1 MPHSAETQTAAKT
14 GQARAAPR
22 FLVGDTRST
31 EETQIPSFRELRL
44 AGPLLRAVSD
54 EGYERPT
61 PIQVRAI
68 PHLLAGRDLLGWAQ
82 TGSGKTAAFALPIIQ
97 RLSSSCRAG
106 AGGRPSVGWK
116 RGNARALV
124 LSPTREL
131 AVQIAE
137 SFRAYGRHV
146 SPSVALVHGGVSQ
159 VPQVKAVRRG
169 VDVLV
174 ATPGRLLDLIGQRHV
189 RLDAVEVFVLD
200 EADRMLDMGFIPDVL
215 RIIGMLPKRRQ
226 SLFFGATMP
235 PRVTALADDMLTEP
249 VVVDLAPRQVTADN
263 IDQKVMLVER
273 ENKRKLLCRML
284 EAPEVVRALVFTRTK
299 HKADSLARILRR
311 ERIRAEAI
319 HGNRPQAARQKA
331 LDGFREGRTHV
342 LVATDVAARGID
354 VEGVTHVF
362 NFEIPVEA
370 EMYVHRIGRTAR
382 AGAAGVAYSFCDVS
396 ERSNLYDI
404 EKLIRR
410 PLPVVED
417 HPFRS
422 QVPYIAAGSLVVGS
436 GRRGGVRPSPRRGRR
451 LMRRV

>member
-1 MPHSAETQTAAKT
+1 M
-14 GQARAAPR
+14 
-22 FLVGDTRST
+22 
-31 EETQIPSFRELRL
+31 
-44 AGPLLRAVSD
+44 
-54 EGYERPT
+54 
-61 PIQVRAI
+61 
-68 PHLLAGRDLLGWAQ
+68 
-82 TGSGKTAAFALPIIQ
+82 
-97 RLSSSCRAG
+97 
-106 AGGRPSVGWK
+106 
-116 RGNARALV
+116 
-124 LSPTREL
+124 
-131 AVQIAE
+131 QIAE

-146 SPSVALVHGGVSQ
+146 RLSVALVYGGVSQ
-159 VPQVKAVRRG
+159 APQVKAVRRG

-215 RIIGMLPKRRQ
+215 RIIEMLPRRRQ

-235 PRVTALADDMLTEP
+235 PRVMALADDMLTEP

-273 ENKRKLLCRML
+273 EDKRKLLCRML

-299 HKADSLARILRR
+299 HKADNVARILRR
-311 ERIRAEAI
+311 ERICAEAI
-319 HGNRPQAARQKA
+319 HGNRPQVARQRA
-331 LDGFREGRTHV
+331 LDGFREGRTRV

-354 VEGVTHVF
+354 VEGITHVF
-362 NFEIPVEA
+362 NFEIPEEA
-370 EMYVHRIGRTAR
+370 GMYVHRIGRTAR

-422 QVPYIAAGSLVVGS
+422 QVPYIAACDRPGTV
-436 GRRGGVRPSPRRGRR
+436 RRARGRR
-451 LMRRV
+451 ARTRAGRRPRFHV

>member
-1 MPHSAETQTAAKT
+1 MQ
-14 GQARAAPR
+14 
-22 FLVGDTRST
+22 V
-31 EETQIPSFRELRL
+31 PSFRELHL

-68 PHLLAGRDLLGWAQ
+68 PHLLEGRDLLGWAQ

-97 RLSSSCRAG
+97 RLSASRPSG
-106 AGGRPSVGWK
+106 AGEAGRKQPDRQPGRGKAGRK
-116 RGNARALV
+116 RSKGHPARGKARAVV

-137 SFRAYGRHV
+137 SFRVYGRHV
-146 SPSVALVHGGVSQ
+146 GPSVALVHGGVSQ
-159 VPQVKAVRRG
+159 VPQVRALRRG

-174 ATPGRLLDLIGQRHV
+174 ATPGRLLDLIRQRHV

-215 RIIGMLPKRRQ
+215 RIIEMLPRRRQ

-235 PRVTALADDMLTEP
+235 PRVMALADDMLTEP

-299 HKADSLARILRR
+299 HKADSLARALRR

>member
-1 MPHSAETQTAAKT
+1 MSQNQALLEHPAIVASDSATAA
-14 GQARAAPR
+14 
-22 FLVGDTRST
+22 TR
-31 EETQIPSFRELRL
+31 
-44 AGPLLRAVSD
+44 
-54 EGYERPT
+54 
-61 PIQVRAI
+61 
-68 PHLLAGRDLLGWAQ
+68 
-82 TGSGKTAAFALPIIQ
+82 
-97 RLSSSCRAG
+97 
-106 AGGRPSVGWK
+106 

-146 SPSVALVHGGVSQ
+146 RLSVALVYGGVSQ

-215 RIIGMLPKRRQ
+215 RIIEMLPRRRQ

-235 PRVTALADDMLTEP
+235 PRVMALADDMLTEP
-249 VVVDLAPRQVTADN
+249 VVVDVAPQRTTADN

-273 ENKRKLLCRML
+273 EHKCGLLCRML

-299 HKADSLARILRR
+299 HKADSLARALRR

-319 HGNRPQAARQKA
+319 HGNRPQAARQRA
-331 LDGFREGRTHV
+331 LDGFREGRTRV

-354 VEGVTHVF
+354 VEGITHVF
-362 NFEIPVEA
+362 NFEIPEEA
-370 EMYVHRIGRTAR
+370 GMYVHRIGRTAR
-382 AGAAGVAYSFCDVS
+382 AGAAGVAYSFCGVS
-396 ERSNLYDI
+396 ERSDLYEI
-404 EKLIRR
+404 EELIRR

-422 QVPYIAAGSLVVGS
+422 KVPYVSAESRAKAARMRRGRL
-436 GRRGGVRPSPRRGRR
+436 GRRRRGRR
-451 LMRRV
+451 PLLRV